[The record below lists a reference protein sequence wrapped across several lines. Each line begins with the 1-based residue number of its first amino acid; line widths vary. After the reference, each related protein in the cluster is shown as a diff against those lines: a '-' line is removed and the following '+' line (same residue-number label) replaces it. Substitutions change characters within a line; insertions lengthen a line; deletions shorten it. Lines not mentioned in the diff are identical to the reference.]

1 MGADDSASVGV
12 LSERINEI
20 FNGGGAED
28 DIVRI
33 ADDKSFIVVNEL
45 AGAGDR
51 GAVAVGERRILD
63 DNGDFREAKDGLD
76 GGKAILFT
84 LGVELLLGL
93 LGGIVK
99 VVFVDGLPLGG
110 GDENDFFDAGGE
122 TFFDDELNHGAVAYR

>member
-51 GAVAVGERRILD
+51 GAVAVGERRVIL
-63 DNGDFREAKDGLD
+63 
-76 GGKAILFT
+76 
-84 LGVELLLGL
+84 
-93 LGGIVK
+93 
-99 VVFVDGLPLGG
+99 
-110 GDENDFFDAGGE
+110 
-122 TFFDDELNHGAVAYR
+122 